1 MGNKIIT
8 PKLVLGQSVKSKV
21 SDSSYDSLRGP
32 VASSVSTSVWV
43 LVRGL
48 VVSPVRN
55 SVWNPVSSIINS
67 SMMGEKE
74 L

>member
-1 MGNKIIT
+1 MKTKIELGN
-8 PKLVLGQSVKSKV
+8 SVKSPV
-21 SDSSYDSLRGP
+21 FRSINDSVDSS
-32 VASSVSTSVWV
+32 VWA

-55 SVWNPVSSIINS
+55 SVWNPVSRIINS

>member
-1 MGNKIIT
+1 MCNNMKTKLELGN
-8 PKLVLGQSVKSKV
+8 SVKSPV
-21 SDSSYDSLRGP
+21 FRSINDSVDS
-32 VASSVSTSVWV
+32 SVWV